1 MALTEEQLNAVKNKY
16 LDGEGLAHLWEKIK
30 AQSAK
35 IALIGSTGST

>member
-1 MALTEEQLNAVKNKY
+1 MANTYENKY
-16 LDGEGLAHLWEKIK
+16 LDGVGLAHLWEKIK